1 MPNSAQPSQATAFC
15 MGLQDRLNLLKGS
28 LDVGSTAYQRSQQ
41 RYNRSWA
48 QRKRLAT
55 FAGSTMFVGVRVVT
69 EGTIHLG
76 LNEYQHLIRRI
87 PRFFGSR
94 PRTFISEVSNLK
106 SLARSKLLQSIS
118 KSEGIVHIIV
128 LKDI

>member
-1 MPNSAQPSQATAFC
+1 
-15 MGLQDRLNLLKGS
+15 MGLQDRLNLLRGHLTSVVQRIKGLS
-28 LDVGSTAYQRSQQ
+28 KGTTA
-41 RYNRSWA
+41 A
-48 QRKRLAT
+48 GTTKTLAT